1 MSIDPRLAR
10 NYVDLPSEHQKEV
23 YRDWAEDYDR
33 ELIEDFGYVAPEQAV
48 AALCQRVPD
57 RFSPILDMGCGTG
70 LAGKQLAAE
79 GYHVID
85 GLDLSPEML
94 DKARALGVYRNLGEC
109 DLSGN
114 LELPQIYG
122 AVLCVGVFSHKLSQP
137 FDLAKLFCGLLPSG
151 LLIATVNGRGWRDIG
166 WPDLLQQSARQHC
179 FTIDE
184 IIDIP
189 YLDKQEIG
197 GKLLI
202 LSDGN

>member
-10 NYVDLPSEHQKEV
+10 NYADLPSEQQKEV
-23 YRDWAEDYDR
+23 YRGWADDYDR

-48 AALCQRVPD
+48 AVLCQQVPH
-57 RFSPILDMGCGTG
+57 RFTPILDMGCGTG
-70 LAGKQLAAE
+70 LAGKRLAAE

-114 LELPQIYG
+114 IELPQIYG
-122 AVLCVGVFSHKLSQP
+122 AILCVGVFSRKLSQP
-137 FDLAKLFCGLLPSG
+137 FDLAKLFCGRLPSG
-151 LLIATVNGRGWRDIG
+151 LLIATVNGRGWNDIG
-166 WPDLLQQSARQHC
+166 WPDLLQQSARQHR
-179 FTIDE
+179 FIIEE

-189 YLDKQEIG
+189 YLDKQQIG

-202 LSDGN
+202 LRDRN

>member
-10 NYVDLPSEHQKEV
+10 NYADLPSEQQKEV

-48 AALCQRVPD
+48 AVLCQRVPD

-70 LAGKQLAAE
+70 LVGKQLAAE

-114 LELPQIYG
+114 LELPTIYG
-122 AVLCVGVFSHKLSQP
+122 AILCVGVFSHKLSQP

-166 WPDLLQQSARQHC
+166 WSNLLQQSARQHS